1 MLNRSRRKKCVR
13 NENGQSG
20 SKGDGNQQSG
30 RKLGKLESIRKKLK
44 ENDCFLG
51 VIPHTKLANLTV
63 TCSKFSV
70 IVQFKSKLI
79 TFFVTRKK
87 VIILDPSCTMVKSL
101 IPNTLTQF
109 LNSLVEK
116 RKIIIAKVSKAV
128 KTLTKL
134 SLRFLAA
141 LYSGLT
147 ITDVVS
153 LLNLTI
159 I

>member
-1 MLNRSRRKKCVR
+1 MPNRSHRKKCAQ

-20 SKGDGNQQSG
+20 SESDGKGQNG
-30 RKLGKLESIRKKLK
+30 RKLGKLASIRKNLK

-51 VIPHTKLANLTV
+51 VIPYTKLANLTV
-63 TCSKFSV
+63 TCIKFSV
-70 IVQFKSKLI
+70 IVQYKSKLI

-101 IPNTLTQF
+101 IPHTLTQF
-109 LNSLVEK
+109 LNSLVKK

-147 ITDVVS
+147 IADVVT